1 MPVIMDANLQRDIGK
16 HDAQID
22 ALQSQVDRLHQDM
35 KEVLDELK
43 EIRSTLDNAKGGWR
57 TLMMVGGA
65 GAAIGG
71 GLISLLHW
79 FSSLPGGK

>member
-1 MPVIMDANLQRDIGK
+1 MDTNLQRDIGK

-22 ALQSQVDRLHQDM
+22 ALQSQVDRLHEDL

-57 TLMMVGGA
+57 TFMMIGGA
-65 GAAIGG
+65 GAALGG
-71 GLISLLHW
+71 AIVSVIQW
-79 FSSLPGGK
+79 FSSLPVPK